1 MTSFQLLLERYQPVS
16 PFSAF
21 AASDQKCYHRSSA
34 LFRMHGSE
42 SQQQVVPNSYVEGGF
57 RQQLAGS
64 PAASAYQ
71 GFLPA
76 EMESSRSVD
85 NLHSPPE
92 PAGSSYSSPV
102 FLSVSKPALLTC
114 LLHLYSVSPS
124 ASTPLVPCCCSI
136 WWLVLLRA
144 SQSIRPCTLSIPSR
158 PGCRRSAT
166 QGSG

>member
-1 MTSFQLLLERYQPVS
+1 MNDRCRVYLLHDVQAIDTGRRVQVKLRDLLLDRYQPLS
-16 PFSAF
+16 PFPAF

-42 SQQQVVPNSYVEGGF
+42 SQQQVVPNSYVEGGL
-57 RQQLAGS
+57 RQQLSGS

-102 FLSVSKPALLTC
+102 FLSVSYPACLKC
-114 LLHLYSVSPS
+114 LLVSVVLY
-124 ASTPLVPCCCSI
+124 
-136 WWLVLLRA
+136 LR
-144 SQSIRPCTLSIPSR
+144 
-158 PGCRRSAT
+158 
-166 QGSG
+166 